1 MMSSA
6 LRRVRAI
13 PSAGAATWTTRAS
26 FASQASGAPVFEV
39 FNRRTKWM
47 QKERAASDVEASRQA
62 DYLKDEVA
70 VRLCER
76 LLVSERERH
85 TQTSHPIPPH
95 QQEERVRPPRKE
107 EGRKK
112 QTNKQ
117 RKEKTNSKP
126 PPPGATRIRRTSS
139 DTSPAPS
146 TWAQTPAT

>member
-13 PSAGAATWTTRAS
+13 PSAGTATWTTRAS

-76 LLVSERERH
+76 LLVSDGDAH
-85 TQTSHPIPPH
+85 TDLPSHPIPSH
-95 QQEERVRPPRKE
+95 QQEREFVPQERKKE
-107 EGRKK
+107 INK
-112 QTNKQ
+112 QTNRE
-117 RKEKTNSKP
+117 RK
-126 PPPGATRIRRTSS
+126 
-139 DTSPAPS
+139 
-146 TWAQTPAT
+146 